1 MATNTNSP
9 SPPPLEAVFAHHYDG
24 FDFGD
29 GSSTNFMCCGTHIK
43 ITNLKKH
50 HETMYD
56 SFCAEMP
63 SIEDNAV
70 CNGNRR
76 MNISSFMSHAGDI
89 GGRDPTSI
97 LDSDGGEDPRH
108 EDTEIF
114 HNHLYQ
120 YLSRRIKKRKRPEA
134 EEVHLAEPQPWP

>member
-9 SPPPLEAVFAHHYDG
+9 SLPPLEDVFDQHYDG

-29 GSSTNFMCCGTHIK
+29 DSSTKFVCCGTHAMISR
-43 ITNLKKH
+43 LQKH
-50 HETMYD
+50 HVKLYD

-89 GGRDPTSI
+89 GGRDRTAI

-120 YLSRRIKKRKRPEA
+120 YLSRRIKKRKRPES
-134 EEVHLAEPQPWP
+134 EEVHLAERQPWP